1 MKSVLYLWIIKIFI
15 LDNFILYFKLGL
27 NHVLDILAYDHVLFI
42 IVLTIVYNFN
52 QWKKVVW
59 LITFFTIGHSIT
71 LGLAAFNLLN
81 IPLEIVEFLIPV
93 TICTTGFFNILK
105 TSSPTDR
112 KQKTLLF
119 FGLFFGLIHGLG
131 FSNYFRLLIGKEDD
145 KILPL
150 IEFAI
155 GIEVAQIVIVLC
167 ILILGML
174 LQNFFKVSKRDWVL
188 VGSSIVIGIA
198 LPMVINRIFW

>member
-1 MKSVLYLWIIKIFI
+1 M
-15 LDNFILYFKLGL
+15 
-27 NHVLDILAYDHVLFI
+27 LDILAYDHVLFI

-112 KQKTLLF
+112 NKKPCCFLDYF
-119 FGLFFGLIHGLG
+119 LG
-131 FSNYFRLLIGKEDD
+131 
-145 KILPL
+145 
-150 IEFAI
+150 
-155 GIEVAQIVIVLC
+155 
-167 ILILGML
+167 
-174 LQNFFKVSKRDWVL
+174 
-188 VGSSIVIGIA
+188 
-198 LPMVINRIFW
+198 

>member
-1 MKSVLYLWIIKIFI
+1 M
-15 LDNFILYFKLGL
+15 DNLILYFKLGL
-27 NHVLDILAYDHVLFI
+27 HHVLDILAYDHVLFI
-42 IVLTIVYNFN
+42 IVLTIIYNFN

-93 TICTTGFFNILK
+93 TICATGFFNILK

-119 FGLFFGLIHGLG
+119 FALFFGLIHGLG

-150 IEFAI
+150 IEFAL
-155 GIEVAQIVIVLC
+155 GIEAAQIIIVLG
-167 ILILGML
+167 ILFLGLIL
-174 LQNFFKVSKRDWVL
+174 QTFFKVSKRDWVL
-188 VGSSIVIGIA
+188 VGSSVVIGIA
-198 LPMVINRIFW
+198 FPMILDRIFW

>member
-1 MKSVLYLWIIKIFI
+1 M
-15 LDNFILYFKLGL
+15 
-27 NHVLDILAYDHVLFI
+27 LDILAYDHVLFI
-42 IVLTIVYNFN
+42 IVLTIIYNFN

-71 LGLAAFNLLN
+71 LGLAAFDLLN

-93 TICTTGFFNILK
+93 TICTTGFFNLLK

-119 FGLFFGLIHGLG
+119 FALFFGLIHGLG

-150 IEFAI
+150 IEFAF
-155 GIEVAQIVIVLC
+155 GIEAAQVVVVLC

-174 LQNFFKVSKRDWVL
+174 LQNIFRVSKRDWIL

-198 LPMVINRIFW
+198 FPMVINRIFW

>member
-1 MKSVLYLWIIKIFI
+1 M
-15 LDNFILYFKLGL
+15 
-27 NHVLDILAYDHVLFI
+27 LDILAYDHVLFI
-42 IVLTIVYNFN
+42 IVLTIIYNFN
-52 QWKKVVW
+52 QWKKVIW

-112 KQKTLLF
+112 KQKILLF
-119 FGLFFGLIHGLG
+119 FALFFGLIHGLG

-155 GIEVAQIVIVLC
+155 GIEAAQIIIVLG
-167 ILILGML
+167 ILFLGL
-174 LQNFFKVSKRDWVL
+174 FLQTFFKVSKRDWVL

-198 LPMVINRIFW
+198 FPMILDRIFW

>member
-1 MKSVLYLWIIKIFI
+1 MFLNKYYVKSVLYLWIIKIFI

-112 KQKTLLF
+112 KAK
-119 FGLFFGLIHGLG
+119 
-131 FSNYFRLLIGKEDD
+131 N
-145 KILPL
+145 
-150 IEFAI
+150 
-155 GIEVAQIVIVLC
+155 
-167 ILILGML
+167 
-174 LQNFFKVSKRDWVL
+174 L
-188 VGSSIVIGIA
+188 VVFWT
-198 LPMVINRIFW
+198 IFWANSWPWIFKLF

>member
-1 MKSVLYLWIIKIFI
+1 M
-15 LDNFILYFKLGL
+15 
-27 NHVLDILAYDHVLFI
+27 LDILAYDHVLFI

-81 IPLEIVEFLIPV
+81 IPLEIVEFLIPA

-112 KQKTLLF
+112 KQKILLF
-119 FGLFFGLIHGLG
+119 FALFFGLIHGLG

-155 GIEVAQIVIVLC
+155 GIEAAQIIIVLG
-167 ILILGML
+167 ILFLGLILQTFL
-174 LQNFFKVSKRDWVL
+174 KVSKRDWVL

-198 LPMVINRIFW
+198 FPMILDRIFW

>member
-155 GIEVAQIVIVLC
+155 GIEAAQIIIVLG
-167 ILILGML
+167 ILFLGL
-174 LQNFFKVSKRDWVL
+174 SCKLFLRLAKE
-188 VGSSIVIGIA
+188 IGY
-198 LPMVINRIFW
+198 

>member
-1 MKSVLYLWIIKIFI
+1 M
-15 LDNFILYFKLGL
+15 LD
-27 NHVLDILAYDHVLFI
+27 VLAYDHVLFI
-42 IVLTIVYNFN
+42 IVLTIIYNFN

-71 LGLAAFNLLN
+71 FGFAAFDLFN

-93 TICTTGFFNILK
+93 TICATGFFNILK
-105 TSSPTDR
+105 TSSATDR
-112 KQKTLLF
+112 KQKPLLF
-119 FGLFFGLIHGLG
+119 FALFFGGIHGLG

-155 GIEVAQIVIVLC
+155 GIEAAQIIIVLG
-167 ILILGML
+167 ILFLGLL
-174 LQNFFKVSKRDWVL
+174 LQTFFKVSKRDWVL
-188 VGSSIVIGIA
+188 VGSSVVIGIA
-198 LPMVINRIFW
+198 FPMIIERIFW

>member
-112 KQKTLLF
+112 KAK
-119 FGLFFGLIHGLG
+119 
-131 FSNYFRLLIGKEDD
+131 N
-145 KILPL
+145 
-150 IEFAI
+150 
-155 GIEVAQIVIVLC
+155 
-167 ILILGML
+167 
-174 LQNFFKVSKRDWVL
+174 L
-188 VGSSIVIGIA
+188 VVFWT
-198 LPMVINRIFW
+198 IFWANSWPWIFKLF